1 LTFFNTNTIR
11 SYISK
16 ININFILIE
25 IAKEIQLYYEKNE
38 MKINEKYSYRTLFI
52 IITTEP
58 GIYSIKYYKYREVYM

>member
-1 LTFFNTNTIR
+1 
-11 SYISK
+11 
-16 ININFILIE
+16 
-25 IAKEIQLYYEKNE
+25 

>member
-1 LTFFNTNTIR
+1 MTFFNTNTIR

-58 GIYSIKYYKYREVYM
+58 GIYSIKYYKYR

>member
-1 LTFFNTNTIR
+1 MTFFNTNTIR

-38 MKINEKYSYRTLFI
+38 MKINEEYSYRTPFN
-52 IITTEP
+52 IITTEA
-58 GIYSIKYYKYREVYM
+58 GIYSIKYYKYR

>member
-1 LTFFNTNTIR
+1 MTFFNTNTIR

-38 MKINEKYSYRTLFI
+38 MKINEKYSYRTLFN
-52 IITTEP
+52 IITTEA
-58 GIYSIKYYKYREVYM
+58 GIYSRKYYKYR

>member
-1 LTFFNTNTIR
+1 MTFFNSNTTR

-16 ININFILIE
+16 INTNFILIE
-25 IAKEIQLYYEKNE
+25 IPKEIQLYYEKNE

-58 GIYSIKYYKYREVYM
+58 GIYSIKYYKYR

>member
-1 LTFFNTNTIR
+1 MTFFNTNTIR

-38 MKINEKYSYRTLFI
+38 MKINEKYSYRTLFN

-58 GIYSIKYYKYREVYM
+58 GIYSIKYYKYR